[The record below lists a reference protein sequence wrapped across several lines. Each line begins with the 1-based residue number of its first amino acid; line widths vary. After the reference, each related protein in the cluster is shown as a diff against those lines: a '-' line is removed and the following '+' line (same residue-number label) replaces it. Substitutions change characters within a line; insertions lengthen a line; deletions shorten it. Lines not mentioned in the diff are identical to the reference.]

1 MAPCGTRWNQH
12 TADLRSAIPG
22 PDAGDRLVITDGHRK
37 LVPVWGRCWRAG
49 VPVEVRWMAGKSGPA
64 RWVRSPPCS
73 ARRGAW
79 GTPPWR
85 CGQRK
90 DAVSLPTPLAACG
103 ETHAAQFS
111 RWGLERRCIPAEPPP
126 HREDW
131 PLSALTR
138 VPPQAA
144 RRNSGPLLLAV
155 GGWCGYVG
163 VKTPRLIAPRM
174 RKTRPR
180 AGGGGHSRHPEF
192 GEGAAVTLAWRSVN
206 RAGFRAPAR
215 CRAPPGGLPGG
226 RRSKPS
232 PRFFPFGGTRFRGPR
247 GRGAGPPIGKTGRRS
262 HPHCPWRGCTTSR
275 QVACGRRG
283 IVAKLS
289 TVRRGKR
296 VRSRLPDPGS
306 DRVLLAFPEMPGFPN
321 GFSTKCGKCGKPH
334 CLRVRRP

>member
-1 MAPCGTRWNQH
+1 MPTPPGRFFPVRLREPRGLRTRRRDRGPPVRNSRPRRGGPAGDHRRTPEACPGLGALLAGWGSGRGPPDGGEVRSGALGAVSALFGAAWGMGNSSVEM
-12 TADLRSAIPG
+12 RSA
-22 PDAGDRLVITDGHRK
+22 
-37 LVPVWGRCWRAG
+37 
-49 VPVEVRWMAGKSGPA
+49 E
-64 RWVRSPPCS
+64 
-73 ARRGAW
+73 RRG
-79 GTPPWR
+79 
-85 CGQRK
+85 
-90 DAVSLPTPLAACG
+90 VSPYSP
-103 ETHAAQFS
+103 
-111 RWGLERRCIPAEPPP
+111 
-126 HREDW
+126 
-131 PLSALTR
+131 
-138 VPPQAA
+138 
-144 RRNSGPLLLAV
+144 RRNSGPTLLTF

-247 GRGAGPPIGKTGRRS
+247 GRGAGPPTGRTGRRS

-334 CLRVRRP
+334 CPRVRRP